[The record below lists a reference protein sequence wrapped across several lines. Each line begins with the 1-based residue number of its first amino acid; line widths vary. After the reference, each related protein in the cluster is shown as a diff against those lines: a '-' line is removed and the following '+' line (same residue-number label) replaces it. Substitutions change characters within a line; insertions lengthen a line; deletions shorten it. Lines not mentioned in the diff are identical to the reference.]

1 MVREISL
8 QSDPQAINERDQMNG
23 LDRLLSCAGEGV
35 SNARHIIDCVVHKLM
50 AFTQNLPQRDDQTLL
65 ALRVK

>member
-8 QSDPQAINERDQMNG
+8 QSDPQAIYERGEMYG